1 MDRLRGLF
9 TELKFSKV
17 ETFIASGNV
26 IFDSNAAPSR
36 TLEAR
41 IEKHLE
47 AALGYPVAVFLR
59 TPAELQAICEQQPFD
74 PVLQAEAVSYNI
86 GFLHAAP
93 GEAATKALLGLQNP
107 DDFLRI
113 IGREL
118 YWLGRKKQSESIV
131 SNRLFEKALGVP
143 ATLRGQ
149 STLLKLRKKYPG
161 NE

>member
-1 MDRLRGLF
+1 MERLRGLF
-9 TELKFSKV
+9 GELKFSNV

-26 IFDSNAAPSR
+26 IFDSKVAPSR
-36 TLEAR
+36 ALEAR

-47 AALGYPVAVFLR
+47 GALGYPVAVFLR
-59 TPAELQAICEQQPFD
+59 TPAELQVICEQQPFD
-74 PVLQAEAVSYNI
+74 PVLHAEAVSYNV
-86 GFLHAAP
+86 GFLHAPP
-93 GEAATKALLGLQNP
+93 GEEATKALLALQNA

-131 SNRLFEKALGVP
+131 SNRLFEKALGAP

-149 STLLKLRKKYPG
+149 STLFKLRKKYPG
-161 NE
+161 I